1 MDKKAVIYHEIAHV
15 WIVNG
20 KTFLT
25 EREAMSYQ
33 DSFEIRNKRMTAE
46 DECQAYLKKNDIP
59 YTRYGFD
66 ALFSVSWQKFK
77 MIPQVLRNTPDYMV
91 LHRQAT
97 LLEAKGCHDILRLKL
112 DDCDS
117 YDWWVKICPLSVFV
131 YSTKYGKHKLVKYED
146 LRAKALTCDIAIYED
161 NGKEY
166 YKIPWIEIGE

>member
-1 MDKKAVIYHEIAHV
+1 MVIGKELAHV
-15 WIVNG
+15 WIYNG
-20 KTFLT
+20 KKFFT
-25 EREAMSYQ
+25 EKEAMSYR
-33 DSFEIRNKRMTAE
+33 DSFKTRNKRMTAE
-46 DECQAYLKKNDIP
+46 DECVKYLEKHNIL

-66 ALFSVSWQKFK
+66 ALFSVPWQKFK

-112 DDCDS
+112 EDCES
-117 YDWWVKICPLSVFV
+117 YDWWVKICPLSVFI
-131 YSTKYGKHKLVKYED
+131 YSTYHAKHKLVKYED
-146 LRAKALTCDIAIYED
+146 LIAKAETCEIDVYED

>member
-1 MDKKAVIYHEIAHV
+1 
-15 WIVNG
+15 
-20 KTFLT
+20 
-25 EREAMSYQ
+25 
-33 DSFEIRNKRMTAE
+33 
-46 DECQAYLKKNDIP
+46 
-59 YTRYGFD
+59 
-66 ALFSVSWQKFK
+66 

-112 DDCDS
+112 EDCES

-131 YSTKYGKHKLVKYED
+131 YSTQHAKHKLVKYED
-146 LRAKALTCDIAIYED
+146 LIAKAETCEIDVYDD